1 MAGFSPRHIQRAP
14 GGAAP
19 TKVGDGCDLEF
30 RLDLVGIRTEVT
42 SWLTGGEILTVRL
55 VENATARSVVCS
67 NSTGDVAGTLA
78 AFRGLSQL
86 IGCMATGAVYIAVVE
101 QSSATRCAVQVIRR

>member
-19 TKVGDGCDLEF
+19 TRIGDGCDLSF

-42 SWLTGGEILTVRL
+42 SRLTAGEILVVRL
-55 VENATARSVVCS
+55 VQHGSARSVVCT
-67 NSTGDVAGTLA
+67 NRTGDAAGTLA
-78 AFRGLSQL
+78 AFRGLAQL
-86 IGCMATGAVYIAVVE
+86 IGCIDASATYVAIVE
-101 QSSATRCAVQVIRR
+101 HASATRCSVQVIRQ

>member
-42 SWLTGGEILTVRL
+42 SLLAVGEILTVRL
-55 VENATARSVVCS
+55 VEHGTARSIVCT
-67 NSTGDVAGTLA
+67 NLTGEVAGTLA
-78 AFRGLSQL
+78 AFRGLAQL
-86 IGCMATGAVYIAVVE
+86 IGCMDAGAAYIAAVE
-101 QSSATRCAVQVIRR
+101 QSSATRCAVQVTRQ

>member
-19 TKVGDGCDLEF
+19 TRVGDGCDLQF

-42 SWLTGGEILTVRL
+42 SQLATGEILAVRL
-55 VENATARSVVCS
+55 VEQGPARSVVCT
-67 NSTGDVAGTLA
+67 NRTGDCAGTLA
-78 AFRGLSQL
+78 AFRGLAQL
-86 IGCMATGAVYIAVVE
+86 IGCINAGVIYIAIVE
-101 QSSATRCAVQVIRR
+101 HSSATRCAVQVIRQ